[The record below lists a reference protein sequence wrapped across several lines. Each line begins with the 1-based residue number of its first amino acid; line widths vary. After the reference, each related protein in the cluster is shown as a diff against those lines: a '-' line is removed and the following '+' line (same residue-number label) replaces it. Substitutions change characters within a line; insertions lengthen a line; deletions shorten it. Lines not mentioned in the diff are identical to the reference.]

1 MAVNY
6 GEPNVITTQDNDKI
20 LSIDFLNQFNG
31 SIAKILEVIG
41 AANLRPMASG
51 STIKIYNT
59 TITDPTDTREEG
71 GIIPLTKVETKLAST
86 QEIVIQL
93 ARKATTLEEIQKVGR
108 DRAIGETDEKLLRK
122 EQAKIRAG
130 LIACLGNGTATTT
143 GANFQ
148 KALANAWGEVQAA
161 FDDDEVEV
169 VGFVNPKDVAEYLGD
184 ASVTIQ
190 TVFGMQ
196 YLTNFA
202 GFKGVFVTAKV
213 AQGTVYATAVDN
225 LKFYYIDVNG
235 EGGSALGYTTDES
248 GYVGIKHYVGDER
261 ATYETG
267 LMLGILFLAERLDG
281 IAVATIGENSDDDSD
296 EVTSN
301 SDEVTP

>member
-1 MAVNY
+1 MAVNK
-6 GEPNVITTQDNDKI
+6 GETNVITTQDNDKV
-20 LSIDFLNQFNG
+20 LSIDFLEQFKG

-51 STIKIYNT
+51 STIKIYKT
-59 TITDPTDTREEG
+59 TVTDPEDTREEG
-71 GIIPLTKVETKLAST
+71 GVIPLTHVKTELAKT
-86 QEIVIQL
+86 EEIVIDL

-108 DRAIGETDEKLLRK
+108 DRAIGETDEKLLRR
-122 EQAKIRAG
+122 EQSKIRAG
-130 LIACLGNGTATTT
+130 LIACLAEGTATTS
-143 GANFQ
+143 GSNFQ

-169 VGFVNPKDVAEYLGD
+169 VGFVNPKDVASYLGD
-184 ASVTIQ
+184 ASVSIQ

-202 GFKGVFVTAKV
+202 GYKGVFVTAKV

-248 GYVGIKHYVGDER
+248 GYVGIKHYIGDER
-261 ATYETG
+261 ATFETG
-267 LMLGILFLAERLDG
+267 LMLGIKFLAERLDG
-281 IAVATIGENSDDDSD
+281 VAVST
-296 EVTSN
+296 
-301 SDEVTP
+301 VTP